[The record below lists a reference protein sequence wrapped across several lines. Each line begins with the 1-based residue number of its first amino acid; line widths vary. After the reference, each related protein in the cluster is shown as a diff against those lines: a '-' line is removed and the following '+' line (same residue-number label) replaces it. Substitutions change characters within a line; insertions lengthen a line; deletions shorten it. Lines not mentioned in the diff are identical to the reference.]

1 MPHSTGSQLPQS
13 RAARVAKWLMVT
25 FAGVFVLNQLSVVLQ
40 NNLRDTAIGQIVIQL
55 PVAVW
60 LSIGFAM
67 LGVGVASSV
76 SALIAIVRHHER
88 SWVLWLALLPG
99 AFVVFLLVGEFL
111 IAPFD

>member
-1 MPHSTGSQLPQS
+1 
-13 RAARVAKWLMVT
+13 MVT
-25 FAGVFVLNQLSVVLQ
+25 FAGLFVLNQLSVALQ
-40 NNLRDTAIGQIVIQL
+40 NDLRDTVIGQIAIQL

-60 LSIGFAM
+60 MLVGFAM
-67 LGVGVASSV
+67 LGVGVAASV
-76 SALIAIVRHHER
+76 SSLIAIVRHHER

>member
-1 MPHSTGSQLPQS
+1 MAQ
-13 RAARVAKWLMVT
+13 RLMVT
-25 FAGVFVLNQLSVVLQ
+25 FAGLFVLNQLSVAVQ
-40 NNLRDTAIGQIVIQL
+40 NDLRDTAIGQIATQM
-55 PVAVW
+55 PVGLW
-60 LSIGFAM
+60 MLIGFAM
-67 LGVGVASSV
+67 LGVGVAASV